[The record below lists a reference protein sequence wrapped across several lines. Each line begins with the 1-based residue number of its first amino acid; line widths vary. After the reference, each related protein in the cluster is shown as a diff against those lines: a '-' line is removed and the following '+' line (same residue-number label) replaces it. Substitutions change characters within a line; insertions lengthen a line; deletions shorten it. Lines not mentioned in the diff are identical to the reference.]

1 MLLSVVLCVNFN
13 MYLWEIYKLEII
25 YQNFKKLNLI
35 YQKIFNAMN
44 SSFPVLSINLLPPEK
59 LYCNFSYWSSLF
71 SQDMQILW
79 DRAHGVPLV
88 KLPKGVS
95 DMIFPYLLL
104 ALSDYKTSQINKMN
118 GIGLDNLLSL
128 WFDKYLLNKNGY
140 FELIKN
146 NFISDL

>member
-1 MLLSVVLCVNFN
+1 MLLSAVLCDKLNL
-13 MYLWEIYKLEII
+13 YLRGVWVLEII
-25 YQNFKKLNLI
+25 YHHFKHLNLI
-35 YQKIFNAMN
+35 FHTIFIPMN
-44 SSFPVLSINLLPPEK
+44 SSLPVLSVNLLPPEK

-79 DRAHGVPLV
+79 DRAHGVPLE

-140 FELIKN
+140 FELIKK
-146 NFISDL
+146 

>member
-1 MLLSVVLCVNFN
+1 MLLSDTLCVKFN
-13 MYLWEIYKLEII
+13 LYIIGDSHIKVIFHHFKNLNSIIYKI
-25 YQNFKKLNLI
+25 LI
-35 YQKIFNAMN
+35 PMN
-44 SSFPVLSINLLPPEK
+44 SSLPVLSVNLLPPDK
-59 LYCNFSYWSSLF
+59 LYCNFSYWSTLF

-79 DRAHGVPLV
+79 DRAHGVPLD

-140 FELIKN
+140 FELIKK
-146 NFISDL
+146 